1 MRPLPRTRAPVQN
14 LECVDDVG
22 TCMSG
27 ETNVDSYDDESSV
40 SIEETE
46 DPADKTF
53 TVTSGK
59 SKQNRAGVRY
69 SYEHDTVRHDLKK
82 AGPYQ
87 ETPHTDPFIEGFQK
101 YLTCTLQ
108 VTNVDMNLQKVQVL
122 FHEQDR
128 PDQFT
133 ADPYK
138 AGVLCTS
145 RQMWR

>member
-1 MRPLPRTRAPVQN
+1 MCPLPRTRAPVQN

-27 ETNVDSYDDESSV
+27 ETDVDSYDDKSSV

-69 SYEHDTVRHDLKK
+69 SYEHDTVRRDLKK

-108 VTNVDMNLQKVQVL
+108 VTNVDMNLQKSR
-122 FHEQDR
+122 FFFMNKTD
-128 PDQFT
+128 PFT